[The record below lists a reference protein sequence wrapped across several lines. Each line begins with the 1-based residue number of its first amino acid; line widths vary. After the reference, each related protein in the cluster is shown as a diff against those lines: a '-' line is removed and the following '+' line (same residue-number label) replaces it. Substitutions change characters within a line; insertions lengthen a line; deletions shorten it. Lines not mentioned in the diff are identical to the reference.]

1 MNRDITGPASS
12 FWKQLDEL
20 RSDFSKMEDETN
32 KLRER
37 IEWNHANFLQWDKEL
52 AAEIN
57 DLCQITSS
65 LVPLHRRILL
75 DLALDKVI
83 SLVAGTEKML
93 GWRSRHKAIK
103 HIHGALQARRMRYT
117 PSKEALDFL
126 FTHHDVFRRCDNAVH
141 VPTVD
146 VGEMR
151 EGLLDFPADERT
163 RRALGSLFA
172 FTFEEPYM

>member
-1 MNRDITGPASS
+1 MSRGVTRYVGVLPTGCKQPS

-37 IEWNHANFLQWDKEL
+37 IEY
-52 AAEIN
+52 
-57 DLCQITSS
+57 ITSS

-103 HIHGALQARRMRYT
+103 HTCQSLGGHGALQARRMRYT

-126 FTHHDVFRRCDNAVH
+126 FTHHDVFRRCNNAVH